1 MHTDMNCQDI
11 FDKGDDKEGDVG
23 ERNDDKG
30 DGDEGDGDKG
40 DCDERDGDKGDGDE
54 RDDDKGDGDEQDGDE
69 GDDDEGDGDETDGDD
84 DGSTQDTMGIP
95 PPDILTAGFVPST
108 GIFTVLRPR
117 QQRGEGA
124 LRAALGLGGTL
135 KSLA

>member
-11 FDKGDDKEGDVG
+11 FDKGDDEEGDVG

-54 RDDDKGDGDEQDGDE
+54 QDGDE
-69 GDDDEGDGDETDGDD
+69 GDDDEGDGDEPDGDD

-95 PPDILTAGFVPST
+95 PPDILTVGFVPST

-124 LRAALGLGGTL
+124 LRVALGLVGTL

>member
-11 FDKGDDKEGDVG
+11 FDKGDDEEGDVG

-30 DGDEGDGDKG
+30 DGDEGDGDEG
-40 DCDERDGDKGDGDE
+40 
-54 RDDDKGDGDEQDGDE
+54 DGDE
-69 GDDDEGDGDETDGDD
+69 GDGDEGDGDEGDGDEGDVDEGDGDETDGDD